1 MSDAEASREA
11 NDLWFGAPEW
21 IDRDEPEAE
30 ETEPELDATP
40 TSSYNRYD
48 RSPAPNE
55 RT

>member
-1 MSDAEASREA
+1 MGDAEASREA

-21 IDRDEPEAE
+21 IDRDEPAE
-30 ETEPELDATP
+30 ETELELDATP

-48 RSPAPNE
+48 RSPAQNE